1 MKRPIQLV
9 VCALAACVETLVA
22 QVPEHGPFLQRA
34 RSVWFTEGQNPIG
47 AEVGI
52 SFEPLPWNDDT
63 KAAWAAAPG
72 TRIAL
77 SGKAWAEF
85 ATFTELRF
93 GGVVVKS
100 GTYYAVLE
108 RTKEGLA
115 FGLLDAAKIRARQME
130 PGAAL
135 GQPLVAAVPLGAG
148 AGPGGPL
155 GVEFVPDESS
165 GSVTM
170 LLSWGPHTLRAT
182 ASVQGGKGGSA
193 IAMPDARQASRL
205 AWPAKDGR
213 TPIVAVDHGVLPWS
227 DEMEKHADALAVGQR
242 WRLGKDWAT
251 TLDTNAPLVV
261 GDKKLSPGLWHLT
274 MEKTKAGWSLAIS
287 SAADDYARKL
297 DGFAADHTSPVV
309 VAPLQEDPD
318 RIKSSDLLVLFQS
331 HEKKHRLVI
340 SAAGQQWFVPV
351 ALGK

>member
-1 MKRPIQLV
+1 MQLV
-9 VCALAACVETLVA
+9 VWALAASVEPLVA

-34 RSVWFTEGQNPIG
+34 RAVWFTEGQNPIG
-47 AEVGI
+47 AEVGV
-52 SFEPLPWNDDT
+52 SFEPLPWNDKT

-77 SGKAWAEF
+77 STKVWAEF

-93 GGVVVKS
+93 GDVVVKGGS
-100 GTYYAVLE
+100 YYAVLE
-108 RTKEGLA
+108 RTKKGLV

-135 GQPLVAAVPLGAG
+135 GQPLVAAIPLGDA

-155 GVEFVPDESS
+155 AVEFVPDESS
-165 GSVTM
+165 GSVT
-170 LLSWGPHTLRAT
+170 LLLNWGPHALRAT
-182 ASVQGGKGGSA
+182 ATVQGGKGGSA

-205 AWPAKDGR
+205 AWPTKDGR
-213 TPIVAVDHGVLPWS
+213 TPSVTVDHGVLPWR
-227 DEMEKHADALAVGQR
+227 DEMDEHAGALAVGQR

-274 MEKTKAGWSLAIS
+274 MEKTRAGWSLVVS
-287 SAADDYARKL
+287 SATDDYSRKL

-309 VAPLQEDPD
+309 VVPLQEDTD
-318 RIKSSDLLVLFQS
+318 RIKTADLLVLFQS
-331 HEKKHRLVI
+331 HEEKHRLVI

-351 ALGK
+351 VLGK